1 MTQITEDFKN
11 YRLIHNFISDEPLK
25 AWINEG
31 CFNDIYKA
39 DWNALMEVVEKIESL
54 GFPVTIY
61 IEGVYIES
69 AETGKDICR
78 MNLETCHETSK
89 RDRTYKA
96 IVEFIKWYN
105 QNK

>member
-39 DWNALMEVVEKIESL
+39 DWNALMEVVDKLENQGVEITIGRMFCEIKYQDVFNKDKHFDIRIVSGVKINAVN
-54 GFPVTIY
+54 G
-61 IEGVYIES
+61 
-69 AETGKDICR
+69 
-78 MNLETCHETSK
+78 
-89 RDRTYKA
+89 A
-96 IVEFIKWYN
+96 IVELIKWYN
-105 QNK
+105 KNK